1 MAGSCA
7 DPENFL
13 RLGGG
18 GGVQIPRR
26 GLTENFSTW
35 QKLSKDKSMAI
46 PEGVRTPVGLSPD
59 LDLPMGIPRGNLI
72 GKFDNVV

>member
-1 MAGSCA
+1 MRASRKFSQAGV
-7 DPENFL
+7 
-13 RLGGG
+13 GGG
-18 GGVQIPRR
+18 GGVKIPRR

-35 QKLSKDKSMAI
+35 QKLSKDNLWQFQRGSG
-46 PEGVRTPVGLSPD
+46 PPVGLSPD